1 MLSESNQRHLEGAA
15 SHLKLLE
22 ALLGTKV
29 RERLEKPLQDVGL
42 SVREAAEKA
51 GVLSAEDSARLL
63 DLHRLAIDGVSMD
76 VLNKYLKK
84 F

>member
-1 MLSESNQRHLEGAA
+1 ME
-15 SHLKLLE
+15 LLE

-29 RERLEKPLQDVGL
+29 RERLEKSLQDVGL
-42 SVREAAEKA
+42 SVREAAEKT
-51 GVLSAEDSARLL
+51 GVLSTEDSARLL
-63 DLHRLAIDGVSMD
+63 DFHRLAIDGVSMD